1 MASSTD
7 QDRRRRRKLH
17 VSTVI
22 SRVLLAIILVLQV
35 YPFVWLLQTSVKT
48 PDDFASNSPFA
59 LPTSFTLDN
68 FSRAISQGNLGTNIL
83 NSFIVTAASCLLIVI
98 CGMTGAYAIQVL
110 DFRGSRFV
118 RGLFLGVGTALED
131 RTTPLSD
138 LVGAHE
144 TPAGLNE
151 QVRRT
156 WFDPQ
161 SAGLEAALDG
171 VLRRVT
177 GDAP

>member
-118 RGLFLGVGTALED
+118 RGLFLMGIVVPVQVALV
-131 RTTPLSD
+131 PLFIDYSKIALLD
-138 LVGAHE
+138 TYQSMVIPL
-144 TPAGLNE
+144 AGFALPMALYLFISFFSYK
-151 QVRRT
+151 QVI
-156 WFDPQ
+156 
-161 SAGLEAALDG
+161 
-171 VLRRVT
+171 
-177 GDAP
+177 